1 MNMMKLAEALIE
13 KIERDY
19 RDDISL
25 VHLHGSYAYGAEHDK
40 SDLDIFFVP
49 KTQRGYKL
57 GCTFILDGIGCDL
70 WALSWERLE
79 RIAAHEERTASVI
92 TDGKI
97 LWYSSDEDLK
107 RFEKLR
113 DAANNKSDRTAWLE
127 RAKKIF
133 DGIYKDVFMLQNS
146 EDISEIRAY
155 AIGLIYTISFAL
167 AQINMTPICR
177 GRKLLKDEILA
188 MPLVPEDFAVLYD
201 SMFLEPDTAKIKKSA
216 VKLVQSTE
224 KLLSEE
230 LSKMSVKYGFA
241 DVLNGWYEEMIQSYN
256 KIYHACEIGDV
267 YTPLFAAVEYS
278 RELSEMLKQVGKSP
292 DLPDM
297 VASYDSRDLSKLK
310 KAAHEHQRA
319 FEAMLYEN
327 GITPLCFS
335 GVEEAINYI
344 NEK

>member
-1 MNMMKLAEALIE
+1 MMKLAEALIE

-19 RDDISL
+19 KDDISL

-40 SDLDIFFVP
+40 SDLDIYFVP

-92 TDGKI
+92 TDGKV

-107 RFEKLR
+107 RFENLQ
-113 DAANNKSDRTAWLE
+113 DAANDKSERTAWLE

-133 DGIYKDVFMLQNS
+133 GGIYKDVFMLQNS
-146 EDISEIRAY
+146 EDIADIRAY
-155 AIGLIYTISFAL
+155 ATGLIYTISFAL
-167 AQINMTPICR
+167 AQLNMTPICR

-201 SMFLEPDTAKIKKSA
+201 SMFLETNTAKIKKSA
-216 VKLVQSTE
+216 VKLVHNTE

-230 LSKMSVKYGFA
+230 LSKTSVNHSFA
-241 DVLNGWYEEMIQSYN
+241 DVFDGWYEEMIQSYN

-278 RELSEMLKQVGKSP
+278 HELNEMLKQVGIEP
-292 DLPDM
+292 NLPNI
-297 VASYDSRDLSKLK
+297 VAPYDSRDLSKIE
-310 KAAHEHQRA
+310 KAAHENQQA
-319 FEAMLYEN
+319 FETLLNEN
-327 GITPLCFS
+327 GITPLRFFAM
-335 GVEEAINYI
+335 EEAINYI

>member
-19 RDDISL
+19 KDDISL

-40 SDLDIFFVP
+40 SDLDIYFVP

-57 GCTFILDGIGCDL
+57 GCTFILNGIGCDL

-92 TDGKI
+92 TDGKV

-107 RFEKLR
+107 RFEKLQ
-113 DAANNKSDRTAWLE
+113 DAANDKSERTAWLE

-133 DGIYKDVFMLQNS
+133 CGIYKDVFMLQNS
-146 EDISEIRAY
+146 EDIADIRAY
-155 AIGLIYTISFAL
+155 AIGLIYTISFTL
-167 AQINMTPICR
+167 AQLNMTPIYR

-201 SMFLEPDTAKIKKSA
+201 SMFLESNTAKIKKSA
-216 VKLVQSTE
+216 VKLVQNTE
-224 KLLSEE
+224 KLLSDE
-230 LSKMSVKYGFA
+230 LSKTSVKYGFA
-241 DVLNGWYEEMIQSYN
+241 DVFNGWYEEMIQSYN
-256 KIYHACEIGDV
+256 KIYHACEIGDI

-278 RELSEMLKQVGKSP
+278 HELNEKLQQVGIEP
-292 DLPDM
+292 DLPNI
-297 VASYDSRDLSKLK
+297 VAAYDSRDLSKIE
-310 KAAHEHQRA
+310 KAAHEHQQA
-319 FEAMLYEN
+319 FETLLFEN
-327 GITPLCFS
+327 GITPLRFFAM
-335 GVEEAINYI
+335 EEAINYI